1 MRTAQFL
8 TALALTFA
16 VALPALAEGDSA
28 SCGDASRD
36 QWMSEDAVKAK
47 AVELGYDVRKVKE
60 EDGCYEVYG
69 IDKNGAKAEI
79 YMHPVTGEVV
89 KTKSDS

>member
-1 MRTAQFL
+1 MRIAQIM
-8 TALALTFA
+8 TALALTFTIA
-16 VALPALAEGDSA
+16 MPALAEGEDA
-28 SCGDASRD
+28 SCGNASRD
-36 QWMSEDAVKAK
+36 QWMSEDAIKAK
-47 AVELGYDVRKVKE
+47 AVELGYEVRQVKE

-79 YMHPVTGEVV
+79 YLNPVTGEVV

>member
-1 MRTAQFL
+1 MRTVQFL
-8 TALALTFA
+8 SILALTA
-16 VALPALAEGDSA
+16 AASLPALAEGDDA
-28 SCGDASRD
+28 SCGNASRD

-47 AVELGYDVRKVKE
+47 AAELGYEVRKVKE

-79 YMHPVTGEVV
+79 YLNPVTGEVV
-89 KTKSDS
+89 KTKGQS